1 MRTPYGTLLMQ
12 PVYERRTLGSLWMTW
27 SLLTAALLA
36 FLGVGAWHGHWR
48 LGAFMAA
55 VLLGATAFMW
65 WGMLVK
71 SAVTQNQPSH
81 ACLVPGLRR
90 GLMIMLVAVFCPA
103 VLLVAGLAS
112 MEFHHFGYLLAVMAL
127 VFPVTLL
134 QQRYA
139 LVGILPSVVILSGV
153 TWGKGPIAAAMRW
166 LAGYDELAVTL
177 AALSAIVALGA
188 WALQAALPRG
198 GDAHSDWHR
207 KYTTRQAAMKRGVA
221 TAAGLPDAG
230 IAVKPKPWLRWLH
243 RPLSPRDPAG
253 ARLMAGL
260 GLSMWTAAASAP
272 LIAACSWVG
281 IALLNAVTGT
291 NNAMFGAGMI
301 EALAMLSVPA
311 CMQGMSAALA
321 QRAGEQAV
329 LRLAP
334 GIPAAPA
341 LNRVLAAAMLRRFLA
356 VWAGSALCVLLVEA
370 LGDARPAVSGYGLL
384 LVVLPLPFSLGVL
397 RDYAAMRRQRDPLR
411 LGVMLGMLA
420 FMAPMAVRLVLPDF
434 WCGMLALALAAIS
447 LAALRWRWLRMMR
460 APVAFPAC
468 RLAP

>member
-1 MRTPYGTLLMQ
+1 MRTPYGALLMQ

-27 SLLTAALLA
+27 SLLAAALLL
-36 FLGVGAWHGHWR
+36 FLGAGAWHGHWR

-65 WGMLVK
+65 WGLLVR
-71 SAVTQNQPSH
+71 SAVAQNQPSH

-90 GLMIMLVAVFCPA
+90 GLMTMLVAVFCPGL
-103 VLLVAGLAS
+103 LLVAGLAS

-139 LVGILPSVVILSGV
+139 LVGIVPSVVILSGV

-166 LAGYDELAVTL
+166 LAGYDELAVTA
-177 AALSAIVALGA
+177 AALLAIVALSA

-207 KYTTRQAAMKRGVA
+207 KYTTKLAATKRGVA
-221 TAAGLPDAG
+221 MAAGLPDAG
-230 IAVKPKPWLRWLH
+230 IGAKPKSWLRWLH
-243 RPLSPRDPAG
+243 RPLSSRDPAG

-260 GLSMWTAAASAP
+260 GLPIWSAAMSAP
-272 LIAACSWVG
+272 MIAVSSWVG
-281 IALLNAVTGT
+281 IALLKAVTGM
-291 NNAMFGAGMI
+291 NNAVVGTGMI
-301 EALAMLSVPA
+301 EAFAMLAVPS
-311 CMQGMSAALA
+311 CMQTMTAALA
-321 QRAGEQAV
+321 QRAGEQSL

-341 LNRVLAAAMLRRFLA
+341 LNRVLARAMLQRFMA
-356 VWAGSALCVLLVEA
+356 VCAGSAVCVLAIEA
-370 LGDARPAVSGYGLL
+370 LAAGRLAVSGYGLL
-384 LVVLPLPFSLGVL
+384 LAVLPLPFSLGVL
-397 RDYAAMRRQRDPLR
+397 RDYAAMRRQHNPLQ

-420 FMAPMAVRLVLPDF
+420 FMAPMALRLVLPDF
-434 WCGMLALALAAIS
+434 WCGILALALAAIS
-447 LAALRWRWLRMMR
+447 LAALRWRWQRMMG